1 MPRSPKFQLI
11 FAPEAIEHLVAIER
25 KSHRLIEQA
34 IDEQLIHTPSTETRN
49 RKPLR
54 QPAPFGAEWELRCG
68 PQNCF
73 RVFYEIDS
81 TEQTVVILAIG
92 EKKRERLF
100 VAGKE
105 FQP

>member
-1 MPRSPKFQLI
+1 MPRSLKFQLT
-11 FAPEAIEHLVAIER
+11 FAPEAVEHLVAIER
-25 KSHRLIEQA
+25 KHHRVIEQA

-73 RVFYEIDS
+73 RVFYDID
-81 TEQTVVILAIG
+81 TTKQTVVILAIG
-92 EKKRERLF
+92 EKVRERLTF
-100 VAGKE
+100 SGKE

>member
-1 MPRSPKFQLI
+1 MPRTPKFQLI
-11 FAPEAIEHLVAIER
+11 FASEAIEHLVAIER
-25 KSHRLIEQA
+25 KQHKVIEQA
-34 IDEQLIHTPSTETRN
+34 IDEQLIHTPSNQTRN

-73 RVFYEIDS
+73 LVFYDVN
-81 TEQTVVILAIG
+81 TEDRSVVILAVG
-92 EKKRERLF
+92 ERPRDRLF
-100 VAGKE
+100 FAGEE